1 MSVEEALTLLQ
12 NEPTR
17 ENAIN
22 YIVTFTENFV
32 GRQGYYDYFL
42 LSTEVY
48 KTRTVE
54 KLHYRGKYKNF
65 VYLGENEAGELCF
78 SARATVFINLEYF
91 ILDRQEEV
99 LNAVFEQVKKKA
111 YKDVIVTQLVKP
123 LRATVKKYYGLEQF
137 NLNVAADW
145 RLFVQKH

>member
-22 YIVTFTENFV
+22 YIVTFTESFV

-54 KLHYRGKYKNF
+54 ELHYRGKYKNF
-65 VYLGENEAGELCF
+65 VYRGENEAGELCF

-99 LNAVFEQVKKKA
+99 LNAVFEQVKKRRTK
-111 YKDVIVTQLVKP
+111 TL
-123 LRATVKKYYGLEQF
+123 
-137 NLNVAADW
+137 
-145 RLFVQKH
+145 